1 MSAAFLDVPLYGFAA
16 ILLATLLGG
25 VLRGFTGGAGAV
37 VVVMPVLSAFVGARE
52 AVPVGVSLMLLTGI
66 QLGPRAIRDADL
78 REALILSIACALL
91 IPAGAWLLFTL
102 DEDLIRRAVAVIAI
116 LFAAILLTGWR
127 HSGPRGPAMATLA
140 GGLSGL
146 ISGAV
151 GMGGPPMF
159 LYVMS
164 GAAPAH
170 VQRGTIA
177 LSSSITPVV
186 TLIAMAVAGAF
197 VPRVFWLIL
206 MLAPLFVFGTWAGT
220 RFFGRVDEALF
231 RRLSLGA
238 MIVVSALVLFL

>member
-1 MSAAFLDVPLYGFAA
+1 MNAAFLDVPLYGFAA
-16 ILLATLLGG
+16 IAAATLLGG
-25 VLRGFTGGAGAV
+25 ILRGFTGGAGAV

-52 AVPVGVSLMLLTGI
+52 AVPVGVSLMLLTGF
-66 QLGPRAIRDADL
+66 QLGRRALRDADL
-78 REALILSIACALL
+78 RETAMLSIACILL
-91 IPAGAWLLFTL
+91 IPAGAWLLFTV
-102 DEDLIRRAVAVIAI
+102 DEALMRRAVAVMAI
-116 LFAAILLTGWR
+116 LFAAILLSGWR
-127 HSGPRGPAMATLA
+127 HTGPRGPVVAGLA

-164 GAAPAH
+164 GTAPAH

-177 LSSSITPVV
+177 LSSSITPVA

-206 MLAPLFVFGTWAGT
+206 VLAPVFAFGTWAGA

-231 RRLSLGA
+231 RRLALGA